1 MALTNSTN
9 NRAFIVP
16 CLYSRQPTHR
26 KLMIPSTKVCLVKT
40 LFSLVVLTQFLPMVL
55 PLYGLN
61 MKGVSK
67 ISSMDMIRLKGC
79 VVTTWQ
85 KPSQSAFW
93 SLSTPWCRF
102 RLCPFLLR
110 LCVKLLSL
118 ATHYRCATAM
128 SKSSNV
134 ASRWAWS
141 SEMDV
146 VLCSMRKST
155 AS

>member
-9 NRAFIVP
+9 SRAFIVP
-16 CLYSRQPTHR
+16 CLYAHQTTHG
-26 KLMIPSTKVCLVKT
+26 KLMIPSTKVCLMRN

-61 MKGVSK
+61 LKGVDK
-67 ISSMDMIRLKGC
+67 ISSMHTIRLKGC
-79 VVTTWQ
+79 AVTTWQ

-93 SLSTPWCRF
+93 SLSTPWCRLS
-102 RLCPFLLR
+102 LCPFLVR

-118 ATHYRCATAM
+118 ATHYRCTTAM

-134 ASRWAWS
+134 ASRWAWIS
-141 SEMDV
+141 KMDV